1 MNPYSA
7 QAKSVAIQRDP
18 LPLDHDILEDPSKFR
33 FISLLVWEAKVDLY
47 QSVYYPGSL
56 HAWETHAKWRVDESV
71 GWVCLRDV
79 I

>member
-1 MNPYSA
+1 MLFYLMNPYSA

-33 FISLLVWEAKVDLY
+33 FISLLVWEAKVD
-47 QSVYYPGSL
+47 
-56 HAWETHAKWRVDESV
+56 AKWRVDESV